1 VTVGEC
7 DFRTSLNFSSNDTGI
22 ISKLDLHEDERGDEA
37 EGVVVDLYTVAAGS
51 SEPNDCGV
59 RIGMGEEGDT
69 LPYYPVEE
77 RPEGILDPIMV
88 SVLFQL
94 LSSILNPFIDHP
106 RPHRLQQ
113 GNHGDS
119 AIEKGKR

>member
-1 VTVGEC
+1 MGGC
-7 DFRTSLNFSSNDTGI
+7 DFRPSLNFSSNDTGI
-22 ISKLDLHEDERGDEA
+22 IGKLELHEDENGDEV
-37 EGVVVDLYTVAAGS
+37 ELKMTMDLYTVAVGS

-88 SVLFQL
+88 SVSSPA
-94 LSSILNPFIDHP
+94 SSISNRFIDHP
-106 RPHRLQQ
+106 RPHRLQH
-113 GNHGDS
+113 GNDGD
-119 AIEKGKR
+119 